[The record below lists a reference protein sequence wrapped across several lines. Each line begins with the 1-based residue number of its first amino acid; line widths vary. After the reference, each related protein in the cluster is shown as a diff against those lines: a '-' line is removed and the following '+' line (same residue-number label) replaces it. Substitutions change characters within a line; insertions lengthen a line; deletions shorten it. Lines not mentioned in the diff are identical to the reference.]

1 LSPGEKNRIYFL
13 TADLPSTTSNA
24 MEKITSILHRKEAHF
39 HTVSPDCF
47 VTEALQQ
54 MHCENVDY
62 LVVINAD
69 ERFLGVLSYHDI
81 ATKALY
87 GRKSLHKTVVR
98 EIMNTHLPVATTED
112 TVEKCM
118 RTMRQHNV
126 RFLPVFEGFDFRGV
140 VSSDDIIHEVV
151 ANRMDIFDPEE
162 DQSYVFA

>member
-1 LSPGEKNRIYFL
+1 
-13 TADLPSTTSNA
+13 
-24 MEKITSILHRKEAHF
+24 MEKITSILCRKEAHF

-54 MHCENVDY
+54 MHCENVDF
-62 LVVINAD
+62 LVVIDDD
-69 ERFLGVLSYHDI
+69 ERFLGVLSDHDV
-81 ATKALY
+81 ATNVLY
-87 GRKSLHKTVVR
+87 GRKPLHKTAVR

-126 RFLPVFEGFDFRGV
+126 RFIPVFEGFRFKGV
-140 VSSDDIIHEVV
+140 VSSDDILYEVV
-151 ANRMDIFDPEE
+151 ENRMDIFDAEE